1 MTNPG
6 GLFYQLIQDLA
17 QGKGIPH
24 LIWRLSQILNRPV
37 LLTNSVHRILAC
49 HDPLNLN
56 LNLDEFL
63 YVPDV
68 KINEADFLNRSEHIL
83 HHAQFTLNNQI
94 FPFVYL
100 PLLTGDYCLGYC
112 IVLDTTPVTNALKL
126 KPLSAEDKQT
136 ILDASMPLLLSLKSS
151 CEDSLRQ
158 EQYRDDF
165 IRDILYNNYDSKAT
179 IHEKVKSW
187 GWNLQGSLLALVID
201 LPDKDFKTAR
211 EILPRLFNHSSPI
224 SAYINL
230 QLVVILNI
238 NGLKKAKLKT
248 SLANFINSFLDRLA
262 DHGKKRSSIG
272 VGIGSGVPSVTDLY
286 KSYQEAKVAW
296 ELGKVFDHKSVC
308 YFEEMGF
315 LKFIFTQPARELEE
329 FSQRVLGPLIEYDQ
343 AENTGLLDSLRVFIE
358 YKCQI
363 AECAKALYVHEN
375 TLRNRIK
382 KIEQVTGFD
391 LRRVDHMVNVYIAL
405 QVLNLGKDD

>member
-1 MTNPG
+1 MTHPD

-17 QGKGIPH
+17 QGKGLPH
-24 LIWRLSQILNRPV
+24 LIWRLSQTLNRPV
-37 LLTNSVHRILAC
+37 LLTNSVHRILVF
-49 HDPLNLN
+49 HDPHNLN
-56 LNLDEFL
+56 LDLDEFL
-63 YVPDV
+63 YVPPV
-68 KINEADFLNRSEHIL
+68 KINEADFLNRSEHSL
-83 HHAQFTLNNQI
+83 HHAQLTLNSQV
-94 FPFVYL
+94 FPYVYL
-100 PLLTGDYCLGYC
+100 PLLAGDYCLGY
-112 IVLDTTPVTNALKL
+112 ILVLETYPVADSLKL
-126 KPLSAEDKQT
+126 KSLSAEDKKT
-136 ILDASMPLLLSLKSS
+136 IFDASMPLLLCLKNSS
-151 CEDSLRQ
+151 EVSLRQ

-165 IRDILYNNYDSKAT
+165 IRDILYNNYDSKAA
-179 IHEKVKSW
+179 IHEKAKSW
-187 GWNLQGSLLALVID
+187 GWNFQGSLLALVID
-201 LPDKDFKTAR
+201 LPDQDFKTAR

-224 SAYINL
+224 SAYLNL
-230 QLVVILNI
+230 QLVIILNI
-238 NGLKKAKLKT
+238 NGLKKVKLKT
-248 SLANFINSFLDRLA
+248 ALNNFINSFLDRLA
-262 DHGKKRSSIG
+262 DHGKDRSSIG
-272 VGIGSGVPSVTDLY
+272 IGIGSGVPSITDLY

-329 FSQRVLGPLIEYDQ
+329 FSQRVLGPLLEYDQ

-363 AECAKALYVHEN
+363 AECSKALYVHEN